1 MASRKHWSGG
11 MISVIVFSKDRAL
24 QLDLTL
30 NSIKRNFK
38 QASEV
43 LVIFQTS
50 TEHVQSYQILQK
62 EYPDTHFIS
71 QSKEGN
77 GGLFGDIEKAISNA
91 RQEYICFFTDDD
103 IVYSPVEF
111 SVSALEGLF
120 KNPWTR
126 NGAHFSCLSLRLG
139 SNIRKRDYGDG
150 ILRDDNMPIRERN
163 DPFLTWNRTTIPV
176 GGYWSYPLSVDG
188 HVFRKKD
195 VRQFAKELN
204 ILNSSGAFDWK
215 QTPNEF
221 EAKLQRFWF
230 DIPPL
235 MASVKTSCVVNSPN
249 NRVQD
254 TIENR
259 HGDEFSYDAQF
270 LNEKF
275 LGGHRINIDHI
286 DFPEIVCPHQELDI
300 LRGLI

>member
-1 MASRKHWSGG
+1 MASKKHWNGG
-11 MISVIVFSKDRAL
+11 MISAIVFSKDRAL

-30 NSIKRNFK
+30 NSIQRNFK
-38 QASEV
+38 QVSEI
-43 LVIFQTS
+43 LVIFQAS

-62 EYPDTHFIS
+62 ECLDTNFIL
-71 QSKEGN
+71 QSEEDS
-77 GGLFGDIEKAISNA
+77 GGLFGDIEKTISHA
-91 RQEYICFFTDDD
+91 CQEYICFLTDDD
-103 IVYSPVEF
+103 IVYSSVAF
-111 SVSALEGLF
+111 SASVLDGLF
-120 KNPWTR
+120 HNPC
-126 NGAHFSCLSLRLG
+126 SCLSLRLG

-150 ILRDDNMPIRERN
+150 VLRDDCIPLRERN

-188 HVFRKKD
+188 HIFRKQD
-195 VRQFAKELN
+195 ARRFAKELN
-204 ILNSSGAFDWK
+204 ILNNSGAFEWK

-235 MASVKTSCVVNSPN
+235 MASLKTSCVVNSPN
-249 NRVQD
+249 NRVQN
-254 TIENR
+254 TIKNR

-275 LGGHRINIDHI
+275 LGGYRINLDHI

-300 LRGLI
+300 LKGLI

>member
-1 MASRKHWSGG
+1 
-11 MISVIVFSKDRAL
+11 MISAIVFSKDRAL

-30 NSIKRNFK
+30 SSIKRNFK
-38 QASEV
+38 QVSEV
-43 LVIFQTS
+43 CVIFHTS
-50 TEHVQSYQILQK
+50 EEHSHSYEILTK
-62 EYPDTHFIS
+62 EFPDIQFVRQRTHDT
-71 QSKEGN
+71 
-77 GGLFGDIEKAISNA
+77 GGLFSDIDTIITHCD
-91 RQEYICFFTDDD
+91 QEYICFLTDDN
-103 IVYSPVEF
+103 IAYSPVVF
-111 SVSALEGLF
+111 SKSVLDGLF
-120 KNPWTR
+120 QNPF
-126 NGAHFSCLSLRLG
+126 ACLSLRLG

-150 ILRDDNMPIRERN
+150 VLRDDCLPPRERN

-188 HVFRKKD
+188 HIFRKQDTK
-195 VRQFAKELN
+195 RFAKELN

-235 MASVKTSCVVNSPN
+235 MASLRMSCIVNSPN
-249 NRVQD
+249 NRVQN
-254 TIENR
+254 TIKNR

-275 LGGHRINIDHI
+275 LGGYRINLDHI

-300 LRGLI
+300 LKGLR